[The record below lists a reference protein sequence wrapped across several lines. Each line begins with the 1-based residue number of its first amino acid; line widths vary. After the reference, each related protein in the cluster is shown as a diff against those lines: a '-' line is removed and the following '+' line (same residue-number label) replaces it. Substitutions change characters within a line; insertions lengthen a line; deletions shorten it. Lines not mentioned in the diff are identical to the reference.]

1 MECMNGKPGPGNAH
15 PANAGS
21 GPGIGGE
28 LLARR
33 RGVSGGARA
42 DGRGGRTAE
51 QIFGSLNAV
60 KVRSC
65 MTLFN
70 RAAPDEA
77 VFRHVLDGF
86 YGGAEV
92 PATDQLVARR

>member
-1 MECMNGKPGPGNAH
+1 MG
-15 PANAGS
+15 
-21 GPGIGGE
+21 
-28 LLARR
+28 
-33 RGVSGGARA
+33 GGARA

-51 QIFGSLNAV
+51 QIFGSLDAV

-92 PATDQLVARR
+92 PATDQLLARR